1 MLYNRLTLKMTSKN
15 NNNNNKQHKNIKLRV
30 CLGFTYFAKIEKFLL
45 KVLQIKVKI
54 NWNNIVSPMNSTKN
68 YNGTHE

>member
-1 MLYNRLTLKMTSKN
+1 MTSKN

-30 CLGFTYFAKIEKFLL
+30 CLGFDYFAKTENFLL

-54 NWNNIVSPMNSTKN
+54 N
-68 YNGTHE
+68 